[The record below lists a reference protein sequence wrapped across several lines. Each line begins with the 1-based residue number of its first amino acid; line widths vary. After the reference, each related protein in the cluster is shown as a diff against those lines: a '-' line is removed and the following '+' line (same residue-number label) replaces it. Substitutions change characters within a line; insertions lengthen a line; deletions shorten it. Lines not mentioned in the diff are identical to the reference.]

1 MTSKLFAYVM
11 GLLTLLY
18 CYLLGSQAIKMIET
32 GKPVG
37 IAMGSLLLF
46 FPMVAIVLT
55 IREFRFG
62 VDVEKLGRRIEAAGQ
77 WPVFDLE
84 IRPSGR
90 PTKASAAAEFER
102 QKKIVEANPDD
113 YLSWFALGLAYD
125 AAGDRRRARE
135 SMRKALKLAR

>member
-1 MTSKLFAYVM
+1 MTSKYFSFVM

-46 FPMVAIVLT
+46 FPVLAMVLT
-55 IREFRFG
+55 VREFIFG
-62 VDVEKLGRRIEAAGQ
+62 SAVEKLGRKIEAAGQ

-102 QKKIVEANPDD
+102 QKKIVESKPDD

-135 SMRKALKLAR
+135 SMRKALKLSR